1 MKINFPERLKCDSY
15 IFGILTG
22 VAIPALSF
30 AVIYGIKYLIEQLFR
45 INSNLPF
52 ASILLLSIIGNL
64 LLIRYFLVNHK
75 FEKSGRGIV
84 LITAV
89 LVVGYFVLEHFLIL
103 V

>member
-1 MKINFPERLKCDSY
+1 MNFSEKLKYDSY
-15 IFGILTG
+15 VFGILTG
-22 VAIPALSF
+22 IVLPALSF
-30 AVIYGIKYLIEQLFR
+30 ALIYGIKYLIEQLFG
-45 INSNLPF
+45 INFNLLF

-89 LVVGYFVLEHFLIL
+89 LVVGYFVLEHFLIIA
-103 V
+103 